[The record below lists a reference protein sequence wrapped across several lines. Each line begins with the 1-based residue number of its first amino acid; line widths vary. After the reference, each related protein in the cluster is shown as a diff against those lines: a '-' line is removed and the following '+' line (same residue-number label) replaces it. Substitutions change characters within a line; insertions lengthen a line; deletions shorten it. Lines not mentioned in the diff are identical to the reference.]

1 MGRFGRNATLAVSL
15 FVALLVSPA
24 VPQEGLFSFWALWG
38 VPLLYAVLVF
48 AILSGII
55 LGPPRVARIF
65 SGAGA
70 KARKGGA
77 SRGRDGGEE
86 EAEKPERAAGEIM
99 VAPDAALADAMSELD
114 PENYMDLAR
123 ALEEMGRD
131 AEALEV
137 LAHIVEAREGENAAE
152 LAAALRR
159 MRQRLA
165 PGVNGPENSGSA

>member
-1 MGRFGRNATLAVSL
+1 MKGRTAILAVSL
-15 FVALLVSPA
+15 FIALLVSPA
-24 VPQEGLFSFWALWG
+24 VPQEGLFSLWALWG
-38 VPLLYAVLVF
+38 APLLSAALVF
-48 AILSGII
+48 SVLSGLI
-55 LGPPRVARIF
+55 LGPPRAARMF
-65 SGAGA
+65 SRAGRGRS
-70 KARKGGA
+70 KKDGEA
-77 SRGRDGGEE
+77 SRGRSGEE
-86 EAEKPERAAGEIM
+86 NAEEPESTAGEIA
-99 VAPDAALADAMSELD
+99 VGPDAALADAMSELD